1 MTGTTDFYA
10 ADSSKIYKFFPKR
23 VLTNCAGVYS
33 GVYYNSRKG
42 VIL

>member
-10 ADSSKIYKFFPKR
+10 ADSSNIYKYFPKR
-23 VLTNCAGVYS
+23 VLTNCAGVY
-33 GVYYNSRKG
+33 YNSRKG